1 MKIQA
6 KDCLQGGLFQME
18 PGTRE
23 RNTLG
28 DEFPSTNP

>member
-6 KDCLQGGLFQME
+6 KVCLQGGLFQME
-18 PGTRE
+18 PGIRK

-28 DEFPSTNP
+28 DEFLYTNP